1 MKEVFTILAT
11 VSLAMVLIGRVSAE
25 ERQKPQVGRFQI
37 VTVTYGCQHDE
48 GFNDSTQSVLL
59 DTATGM
65 TWSMDC
71 WEGPEADKQGRSH
84 RTWYPFEWTGR
95 DTGGKRVVPLP
106 PLYRYS
112 YPDIKK

>member
-1 MKEVFTILAT
+1 MKEVFAILAT

-25 ERQKPQVGRFQI
+25 ERQKLQVGRFQI

-112 YPDIKK
+112 YPDMKK